1 VVSDVKRVYA
11 MRDDSRSRHS
21 VQSVERAFA
30 VLRSFTAERPV
41 QGVSE
46 IATALNLNRTTVH
59 RLLATLE
66 SCGAVRR
73 DPITHRYTIS
83 AGVLQF
89 ANVFHQMSN
98 VRDVAHQPMVRLRD
112 ITRHTAALHLRE
124 GYERVTISQVE
135 SNQDLRMTYR
145 DLGVPQPL
153 HLGAPGKVILAN
165 LCHDEIEEY
174 IARRELIAFT
184 DHSITDPATLRSEL
198 EKIRSGGISVSREER
213 RPGVVSVAAPVFD
226 VSGQVIGA
234 MNICGPVHRVS
245 DREIEE
251 FIPIVRDAA
260 WETSRRLGWVE
271 HPLAESAG

>member
-1 VVSDVKRVYA
+1 MKWVYA
-11 MRDDSRSRHS
+11 MRDESRSRHS

-46 IATALNLNRTTVH
+46 IAAELDLNRTTVH

-66 SCGAVRR
+66 ACGAVRR

-98 VRDVAHQPMVRLRD
+98 VRDVAHQAMVRLRD
-112 ITRHTAALHLRE
+112 ATGQTAALHLRE
-124 GYERVTISQVE
+124 GNERVTISQVE

-153 HLGAPGKVILAN
+153 HLGAPGKAILAN
-165 LCHDEIEEY
+165 LSPEEMDDY
-174 IARRELIAFT
+174 VTRRHLVAFT
-184 DHSITDPATLRSEL
+184 DHSITDPGALRCEL
-198 EKIRSGGISVSREER
+198 EKIMREGISLSRQER
-213 RPGVVSVAAPVFD
+213 RPGVVSVAAPIFD
-226 VSGQVIGA
+226 DTGQVVGA

-245 DREIEE
+245 EEQIEE
-251 FIPIVRDAA
+251 IIPLVRDAA
-260 WETSRRLGWVE
+260 RETSRRLGWIE
-271 HPLAESAG
+271 QPLAESAG

>member
-1 VVSDVKRVYA
+1 
-11 MRDDSRSRHS
+11 MRDDARSRHS

-46 IATALNLNRTTVH
+46 IATELDLNRTTVH

-66 SCGAVRR
+66 ACGAVRR

-98 VRDVAHQPMVRLRD
+98 VRDIAHQAMVRLRD
-112 ITRHTAALHLRE
+112 ATGQTAALHLRE
-124 GYERVTISQVE
+124 GNERVTISQVE

-153 HLGAPGKVILAN
+153 HLGAPGKAILAN
-165 LCHDEIEEY
+165 LAPQEIDDY
-174 IARRELIAFT
+174 LTHRHLIAFT
-184 DHSITDPATLRSEL
+184 DHSMTDPGELRCEL
-198 EKIRSGGISVSREER
+198 ESILREGISLSRQER
-213 RPGVVSVAAPVFD
+213 RPGVVSVAAPIFD
-226 VSGQVIGA
+226 ASGQVIGA

-245 DREIEE
+245 EEQLEEI
-251 FIPIVRDAA
+251 IPLVRDAA
-260 WETSRRLGWVE
+260 RETSRRLGWIE
-271 HPLAESAG
+271 QPLAESAG

>member
-1 VVSDVKRVYA
+1 

-46 IATALNLNRTTVH
+46 IATSLNLNRTTVH

-98 VRDVAHQPMVRLRD
+98 VRDVAHPAMVRLRD
-112 ITRHTAALHLRE
+112 ITGHTAALHLRE
-124 GYERVTISQVE
+124 GSERVTISQVE

-153 HLGAPGKVILAN
+153 HLGAPGKAILAN
-165 LCHDEIEEY
+165 LCQYEIDEY
-174 IARRELIAFT
+174 IHDRELVAFT
-184 DHSITDPATLRSEL
+184 GHSITDPEKLHAEL
-198 EKIRSGGISVSREER
+198 ARIRSDGISISREER

-226 VSGQVIGA
+226 ASGQVIGA
-234 MNICGPVHRVS
+234 INVCGPVHRVS
-245 DREIEE
+245 DQLIQECV
-251 FIPIVRDAA
+251 PIVRDAA
-260 WETSRRLGWVE
+260 WETSRRLGWIE
-271 HPLAESAG
+271 HSLAESAG

>member
-1 VVSDVKRVYA
+1 
-11 MRDDSRSRHS
+11 MRNGPQSRHS

-46 IATALNLNRTTVH
+46 IAATLSLNRTTVH

-66 SCGAVRR
+66 QCGAVRR

-83 AGVLQF
+83 SGVLQF

-98 VRDVAHQPMVRLRD
+98 VRDIAHQAMIRLRD
-112 ITRHTAALHLRE
+112 ATGQTAALHLRE
-124 GYERVTISQVE
+124 AFERVTIAQVE

-153 HLGAPGKVILAN
+153 HLGAPGKAILAH
-165 LCHDEIEEY
+165 LPEDEFEEY
-174 IARRELIAFT
+174 LEQRELVGYT
-184 DHSITDPATLRSEL
+184 EHSITDPEALRIEVQR
-198 EKIRSGGISVSREER
+198 IRRAGYAVSRQER

-226 VSGQVIGA
+226 DAGRVIGA
-234 MNICGPVHRVS
+234 INICGPVHRIS
-245 DREIEE
+245 DPEVVRI
-251 FIPIVRDAA
+251 IPLVRDAA
-260 WETSRRLGWVE
+260 RETSRRLGWIE
-271 HPLAESAG
+271 QPLAESAG

>member
-1 VVSDVKRVYA
+1 MSDVKQVYT

-46 IATALNLNRTTVH
+46 IASALDLNRTTVH

-98 VRDVAHQPMVRLRD
+98 VRDVAHQAMIRLRD
-112 ITRHTAALHLRE
+112 ATEQTAALHLRE
-124 GYERVTISQVE
+124 GSERVTISQVE

-153 HLGAPGKVILAN
+153 HLGAPGKAILAN
-165 LCHDEIEEY
+165 LSPEEIEEY
-174 IARRELIAFT
+174 LTRRDLIAFT
-184 DHSITDPATLRSEL
+184 DHSITDRNELRAEL
-198 EKIRSGGISVSREER
+198 AMILESGISLSREER
-213 RPGVVSVAAPVFD
+213 RPGVVSVAAPIFD
-226 VSGQVIGA
+226 DSGHVIGA

-245 DREIEE
+245 EQQVQEI
-251 FIPIVRDAA
+251 IPMVRDAA
-260 WETSRRLGWVE
+260 RETSRRLGWIE
-271 HPLAESAG
+271 QPLAESAG

>member
-1 VVSDVKRVYA
+1 
-11 MRDDSRSRHS
+11 MRDESRSRHS

-46 IATALNLNRTTVH
+46 IASALNLNRTTVH

-89 ANVFHQMSN
+89 ANVFHQTSN
-98 VRDVAHQPMVRLRD
+98 VRDVAHPAMVRLRD
-112 ITRHTAALHLRE
+112 LTGHTAALHLHE
-124 GYERVTISQVE
+124 GFERVTVAQVE

-153 HLGAPGKVILAN
+153 HLGAPGKAILAN
-165 LCHDEIEEY
+165 LPRNEIEEY
-174 IARRELIAFT
+174 FRHRDLIAFT
-184 DHSITDPATLRSEL
+184 DNSITEPDLLRAEL
-198 EKIRSGGISVSREER
+198 AKIVEDGISISREER

-226 VSGQVIGA
+226 ASGHVIGA
-234 MNICGPVHRVS
+234 MNVCGPVHRVS
-245 DREIEE
+245 DRQIEE
-251 FIPIVRDAA
+251 IIPLVRDAA
-260 WETSRRLGWVE
+260 WETSRRLGWIDAAI
-271 HPLAESAG
+271 AERAG

>member
-1 VVSDVKRVYA
+1 MINVKQVYA

-46 IATALNLNRTTVH
+46 IATALDLNRTTVH

-89 ANVFHQMSN
+89 ANVFHQTSN
-98 VRDVAHQPMVRLRD
+98 VRDVAHPAMVRLRD
-112 ITRHTAALHLRE
+112 ETGQTAALHLRE
-124 GYERVTISQVE
+124 GSERVTISQVE

-153 HLGAPGKVILAN
+153 HLGAPGKAILGH
-165 LCHDEIEEY
+165 LCPQEIEEY
-174 IARRELIAFT
+174 LTRRRLIGFT
-184 DHSITDPATLRSEL
+184 ENSITDPDQLRREL
-198 EKIRSGGISVSREER
+198 EKIRINGVSLSREER
-213 RPGVVSVAAPVFD
+213 RPGVVSVASPVFND
-226 VSGQVIGA
+226 AGQVIGA

-245 DREIEE
+245 EE
-251 FIPIVRDAA
+251 QIQQIIPLVRDAA
-260 WETSRRLGWVE
+260 RETSRRLGWIDA
-271 HPLAESAG
+271 PLAESAG

>member
-1 VVSDVKRVYA
+1 

-46 IATALNLNRTTVH
+46 IASALDLNRTTVH

-73 DPITHRYTIS
+73 DPISHRYTIS

-89 ANVFHQMSN
+89 ANVFHQTSN
-98 VRDVAHQPMVRLRD
+98 VRDIAHQAMVRLRD
-112 ITRHTAALHLRE
+112 ETGQTAALHLRE
-124 GYERVTISQVE
+124 GFERVTISQVE

-153 HLGAPGKVILAN
+153 HLGAPGKAILAH
-165 LCHDEIEEY
+165 LGEDEIEEY
-174 IARRELIAFT
+174 LSRRHLVAFT
-184 DHSITDPATLRSEL
+184 ENSITNPVAIRAEL
-198 EKIRSGGISVSREER
+198 EKILHRGISVSREER
-213 RPGVVSVAAPVFD
+213 RPGVVSVAAPVFND
-226 VSGQVIGA
+226 AGQVIGA

-245 DREIEE
+245 EEQIEQIIPLVRE
-251 FIPIVRDAA
+251 AA
-260 WETSRRLGWVE
+260 RETSRRLGWIESPV
-271 HPLAESAG
+271 AETAD

>member
-1 VVSDVKRVYA
+1 MKRAYA
-11 MRDDSRSRHS
+11 MRDESRSRHS

-46 IATALNLNRTTVH
+46 IASALNLNRTTVH

-98 VRDVAHQPMVRLRD
+98 VRDVAYQAMVRLRD
-112 ITRHTAALHLRE
+112 ATGQTAALHLRE
-124 GYERVTISQVE
+124 SSERVTISQVE

-145 DLGVPQPL
+145 DLGLPQPL
-153 HLGAPGKVILAN
+153 HLGAPGKVILAH
-165 LCHDEIEEY
+165 LHPDEIEEY
-174 IARRELIAFT
+174 LSRRHLVAFT
-184 DHSITDPATLRSEL
+184 EYSITDPTRLRAELATILRN
-198 EKIRSGGISVSREER
+198 GYGISRQER
-213 RPGVVSVAAPVFD
+213 RPGVVSVAAPIFD
-226 VSGQVIGA
+226 DSGQVVGA
-234 MNICGPVHRVS
+234 MNICGPVQRVS
-245 DREIEE
+245 EEQIDEI
-251 FIPIVRDAA
+251 IPMVLDAA
-260 WETSRRLGWVE
+260 RETSRRLGWIE
-271 HPLAESAG
+271 QPLAEPAD

>member
-1 VVSDVKRVYA
+1 MKKVCA

-30 VLRSFTAERPV
+30 VLRSFTPERPV

-46 IATALNLNRTTVH
+46 IATTLNLNRTTVH

-112 ITRHTAALHLRE
+112 ATGQTAALHLRE
-124 GYERVTISQVE
+124 GFERVTIAQVE

-153 HLGAPGKVILAN
+153 HLGSPGKAILAH
-165 LCHDEIEEY
+165 LCPEEIEEY
-174 IARRELIAFT
+174 LTRRRLVAFT
-184 DHSITDPATLRSEL
+184 EHSITDPGKLRAEL
-198 EKIRSGGISVSREER
+198 ERILYNGYAISRQER
-213 RPGVVSVAAPVFD
+213 RPGVVSAAAPVFD
-226 VSGQVIGA
+226 GSGYVIGA
-234 MNICGPVHRVS
+234 MNICGPVHRIS
-245 DREIEE
+245 EPQLLEIAPLVME
-251 FIPIVRDAA
+251 AA
-260 WETSRRLGWVE
+260 RETSRRLGWIE
-271 HPLAESAG
+271 QPIPESA

>member
-1 VVSDVKRVYA
+1 MSDVEREYA
-11 MRDDSRSRHS
+11 MRDDTRPRHS

-46 IATALNLNRTTVH
+46 IATALDLNRTTVH

-73 DPITHRYTIS
+73 DPISHRYTIS

-98 VRDVAHQPMVRLRD
+98 VRDIAHQAMVRLRD
-112 ITRHTAALHLRE
+112 STGQTAALHLRE
-124 GYERVTISQVE
+124 GFERVTISQVE

-153 HLGAPGKVILAN
+153 HLGAPGKAILAH
-165 LCHDEIEEY
+165 LCPEEIEDY
-174 IARRELIAFT
+174 LVRRELVAFT
-184 DHSITDPATLRSEL
+184 EHSITHPTALRDEL
-198 EKIRSGGISVSREER
+198 SKIQQNAISLSRQER

-226 VSGQVIGA
+226 ATGQVVGA
-234 MNICGPVHRVS
+234 MNICGPVHRIS
-245 DREIEE
+245 EEQIEE
-251 FIPIVRDAA
+251 IIPLVRDAA
-260 WETSRRLGWVE
+260 RETSRRLGWIE
-271 HPLAESAG
+271 HPMAESAG

>member
-1 VVSDVKRVYA
+1 MGNVKQVYA

-46 IATALNLNRTTVH
+46 IASALDLNRTTVH

-89 ANVFHQMSN
+89 ANVFHQTSN
-98 VRDVAHQPMVRLRD
+98 VRDVGHQAMVRLRD
-112 ITRHTAALHLRE
+112 HTHQTAALHLRE

-135 SNQDLRMTYR
+135 SDQDLRMTYR
-145 DLGVPQPL
+145 DLGVPSPL
-153 HLGAPGKVILAN
+153 HLGAPGKAILAN
-165 LCHDEIEEY
+165 LCPEEIDEYLTKRHLVAATENSITEPG
-174 IARRELIAFT
+174 ALRREL
-184 DHSITDPATLRSEL
+184 D
-198 EKIRSGGISVSREER
+198 KILLNGISLSREER
-213 RPGVVSVAAPVFD
+213 RPGVVSIAAPVFND
-226 VSGQVIGA
+226 AGQVIGA

-245 DREIEE
+245 EE
-251 FIPIVRDAA
+251 KVQQFIPMVREAA
-260 WETSRRLGWVE
+260 RETSRRLGWIDA
-271 HPLAESAG
+271 PLAETAG